1 MENAKHT
8 SMGIL
13 VKNRNKRA
21 CRVVMLI
28 SMKLCFGGEVVRA
41 VSSES
46 TPVSGCNF
54 LLLANKPCKRE
65 MVISCLCCSEEKVVF
80 ILESNLGLGRMT

>member
-8 SMGIL
+8 SMDIL
-13 VKNRNKRA
+13 VKNHNKRA
-21 CRVVMLI
+21 CHVVMLI

-46 TPVSGCNF
+46 TSVSGMQ
-54 LLLANKPCKRE
+54 LSASCKQALQE
-65 MVISCLCCSEEKVVF
+65 GNGDIMPVF
-80 ILESNLGLGRMT
+80 F